1 MRPAER
7 SGEEVEREDLDDVE
21 GDGVVDD
28 HALVFSRRGHET
40 AVRRGREGHDAALVR
55 EELLH
60 ELDAL
65 GRMVETGETMG
76 NFFQILTLPLR
87 LAV

>member
-7 SGEEVEREDLDDVE
+7 AGAEIEREDLDDVE
-21 GDGVVDD
+21 GDRVVDD
-28 HALVFSRRGHET
+28 HALVFPRGSHEA
-40 AVRRGREGHDAALVR
+40 AVRGGHEGHDASLVR

-65 GRMVETGETMG
+65 GRSVETGKRWG
-76 NFFQILTLPLR
+76 ISSRF
-87 LAV
+87 

>member
-7 SGEEVEREDLDDVE
+7 SGEEIEREDLDDVE

-28 HALVFSRRGHET
+28 HALVFSRGGHET

-65 GRMVETGETMG
+65 GRMGKRG
-76 NFFQILTLPLR
+76 KRWGISSRF
-87 LAV
+87 